1 VPQDLRDVAPRLL
14 TEPPALPDGAPAGVL
29 VPVLEGP
36 EPSVFFTVRADS
48 LRNHGGEISFPGGRA
63 HPEDADL
70 MATALRET
78 QEELGLAPES
88 VEIIGCLPFVHTRVT
103 GFVVVPYVGLL
114 SERPEFVPNPH
125 EIAEVLEV
133 PLAALLAAEEERE
146 WEFDAERYQ
155 TYQYAHGAHTVWGAT
170 ARIVKDL
177 LDRLREEGW
186 G

>member
-1 VPQDLRDVAPRLL
+1 MPLDLRRVTPRLL
-14 TEPPALPDGAPAGVL
+14 TEPPPLPDGAPAGVL
-29 VPVLEGP
+29 VPILDGP
-36 EPSVFFTVRADS
+36 EPSLIFTVRADS
-48 LRNHGGEISFPGGRA
+48 LRHHSGEISFPGGRA

-78 QEELGLAPES
+78 QEELGLPPDA
-88 VEIIGCLPFVHTRVT
+88 VEVIGCLPFVHTRVT

-114 SERPEFVPNPH
+114 SARPDLVPNPD

-133 PLAALLAAEEERE
+133 PLAALLATEEERE
-146 WEFDAERYQ
+146 WEFDTERYQ